1 TFDFR
6 ATSTVNALA
15 IIGNTLYLGGDFTG
29 LTKTGGASTLRN
41 RLAAIDL
48 TTLAITSFNPDVDGE
63 VFALAAS
70 GNTLY
75 AGGFFTFVGATQRV
89 GGAAFNTAAGG
100 ALTAWDPET
109 FDGNALPD
117 FLGEIRA
124 IAPFGGTI
132 YIGGRFTQAGGL
144 ATPEPRDHIAAVD
157 PVSGAVTAW
166 DPIASNGGGETIVRT
181 IVPTASV
188 VYLGGQFS
196 ALNNPAY
203 TRVGLGAVSTAT
215 GAVTAW
221 NPGSTPP
228 NGGGN
233 VRSLVLDGTTIYAGG
248 EFTGIG
254 SAARNYAAGIDT
266 TTFAITQITQ
276 SANLATAQVASTAG
290 LVTGGFITIAG
301 AGGAAT
307 QTNYNGIKQ
316 ITVTD
321 ATHFTFTVPMGT
333 ASPATGTLTYAKND
347 NATAFNPNLD
357 GDTHVLAAAGTNV
370 LAGGTF
376 LKADSVPNPAFGG
389 FAKASGTRTIDGYVY
404 DTASAWSLV
413 RQADGK
419 TIVAGDYFLDTGG
432 VFYRGLIR
440 LNTDDTLDTG
450 WNPSVQGQ
458 VVTASLGPAID
469 NTVLIGGTFT
479 KIGATARRNLA
490 AVSLSTGLATA
501 FDANVNGVVNKVLVD
516 GSSAYIGGRF
526 TQVGGNT
533 RLFIAA
539 VHPTTGALL
548 AWYPA
553 GGSNGFVETLA
564 VDGSNVYLGGDFFN
578 IGGQPRPNVAKASKA
593 TGVVD
598 GTWNPGADEKVFG
611 LTVVGSTVYVSGNFQ
626 TLAGQPRNFT
636 GAVNATTGAATAWDP
651 NPDFV
656 VLKVTPAVT
665 PSNTLYIS
673 GAFLNV
679 NGTQT
684 GTAAAVNDTTGALR
698 SWFPILNDSVY
709 DLLPDATRV
718 LTGGVFVSSGL
729 VPRLSLA
736 GFSIAGVPDAPTGVA
751 AAGGNTFA
759 NVSFSPPANNG
770 GNAITSYTA
779 TCTPT
784 AGVPVAASGLAS
796 PVNVPGLTNGVTY
809 TCTVHATNSVGNSGE
824 SAASNSVIPA
834 AGPPVALTVTLAG
847 TGTGTVS
854 SAPAGIAC
862 PGDCAENYAGGTGVQ
877 LTAAATGGSVF
888 SGWLGGGC
896 TGAGATCDV
905 TLNAATAVS
914 ATFAPPGTVFDLD
927 IDLSP
932 PASNHDALTD
942 GLLILRYMF
951 GLTGPSLT
959 VNALNGLAARTDPAT
974 IKTYLDNIRPRLDV
988 DGSSTVEP
996 KTDGMLILRYLF
1008 GLRGNALIAG
1018 ALHPQATRTAI
1029 PDIEA
1034 YIQALLLP

>member
-1 TFDFR
+1 
-6 ATSTVNALA
+6 
-15 IIGNTLYLGGDFTG
+15 
-29 LTKTGGASTLRN
+29 
-41 RLAAIDL
+41 
-48 TTLAITSFNPDVDGE
+48 
-63 VFALAAS
+63 
-70 GNTLY
+70 
-75 AGGFFTFVGATQRV
+75 
-89 GGAAFNTAAGG
+89 
-100 ALTAWDPET
+100 
-109 FDGNALPD
+109 
-117 FLGEIRA
+117 
-124 IAPFGGTI
+124 
-132 YIGGRFTQAGGL
+132 
-144 ATPEPRDHIAAVD
+144 
-157 PVSGAVTAW
+157 
-166 DPIASNGGGETIVRT
+166 
-181 IVPTASV
+181 
-188 VYLGGQFS
+188 
-196 ALNNPAY
+196 
-203 TRVGLGAVSTAT
+203 
-215 GAVTAW
+215 
-221 NPGSTPP
+221 
-228 NGGGN
+228 
-233 VRSLVLDGTTIYAGG
+233 
-248 EFTGIG
+248 
-254 SAARNYAAGIDT
+254 
-266 TTFAITQITQ
+266 
-276 SANLATAQVASTAG
+276 
-290 LVTGGFITIAG
+290 
-301 AGGAAT
+301 
-307 QTNYNGIKQ
+307 
-316 ITVTD
+316 
-321 ATHFTFTVPMGT
+321 
-333 ASPATGTLTYAKND
+333 
-347 NATAFNPNLD
+347 
-357 GDTHVLAAAGTNV
+357 
-370 LAGGTF
+370 
-376 LKADSVPNPAFGG
+376 
-389 FAKASGTRTIDGYVY
+389 
-404 DTASAWSLV
+404 
-413 RQADGK
+413 
-419 TIVAGDYFLDTGG
+419 
-432 VFYRGLIR
+432 
-440 LNTDDTLDTG
+440 
-450 WNPSVQGQ
+450 
-458 VVTASLGPAID
+458 
-469 NTVLIGGTFT
+469 
-479 KIGATARRNLA
+479 
-490 AVSLSTGLATA
+490 
-501 FDANVNGVVNKVLVD
+501 
-516 GSSAYIGGRF
+516 
-526 TQVGGNT
+526 
-533 RLFIAA
+533 
-539 VHPTTGALL
+539 
-548 AWYPA
+548 
-553 GGSNGFVETLA
+553 
-564 VDGSNVYLGGDFFN
+564 
-578 IGGQPRPNVAKASKA
+578 
-593 TGVVD
+593 
-598 GTWNPGADEKVFG
+598 
-611 LTVVGSTVYVSGNFQ
+611 VVGSTVYVSGNFQ
-626 TLAGQPRNFT
+626 TLAGQPRSFT

-679 NGTQT
+679 TGTQT

-854 SAPAGIAC
+854 SAPAALPARRLRGRTTPAA
-862 PGDCAENYAGGTGVQ
+862 PASSGGRGDRRFNVQRLAGRRLHRFGRDLRCHAQ
-877 LTAAATGGSVF
+877 R
-888 SGWLGGGC
+888 
-896 TGAGATCDV
+896 
-905 TLNAATAVS
+905 ATAVS
-914 ATFAPPGTVFDLD
+914 ATFAPPDGVRPD

-1034 YIQALLLP
+1034 TSGIAPAVTGAKWATRKPMRCRDALVNPTLPRQRLVGFGRRPGGIVDPVTSTPAAFAAFSIRATCA